1 MAQELRPY
9 RPIKP
14 GEILKDELETRG
26 WSQCDLA
33 EILGRPIQA
42 VNEIILGK
50 KAIVPST
57 AVELSRA
64 FGTSAEFWLN
74 LESAYRLDL
83 LHQQKKE
90 DDDIAKRAQLYTLVP
105 VKELA
110 KRGWITNTDDIAV
123 VEREICRLLEVK
135 SIDET
140 PDLAFAARKSD
151 PYNLFN
157 SSQVAWICRARQL
170 ARCQKVNIFNQRKL
184 SSEASNLGQLSIKDK
199 GIGRV
204 PGVLSE
210 LGVRFV
216 IVEPLPQTYI
226 DGAAFWLDSRSPV
239 VALAMRYDRIDYFW
253 FTLMHELAHI
263 VKDRK
268 HTGYLDN
275 NLVGPS
281 AESSSDKPIEEQ
293 EADKTAC
300 EWLIPKKDIDDFIA
314 QTKPYFSKSAI
325 VKFAEHI
332 GVHPGIIVGRLQY
345 VGEIPYSHNRGML
358 VKVRDDI
365 LKAVNSDY
373 SVSRSL

>member
-184 SSEASNLGQLSIKDK
+184 SSEVSNLGQLSIKDK